1 MEELRL
7 SQENKQLQIKIQQ
20 QLELNLQ
27 NQTKQ
32 LEVIQ
37 GRVLEGPW
45 NPFLITHSPSPCYI
59 LLSKQPKN
67 LS

>member
-1 MEELRL
+1 MEDLRL

-37 GRVLEGPW
+37 GRVPEE
-45 NPFLITHSPSPCYI
+45 
-59 LLSKQPKN
+59 
-67 LS
+67 